1 MSDNARNIHLLL
13 KGQSLEVVDQIL
25 LNLSEDTIEKLKKI
39 SPSTNID
46 QLSAKVYVMHDV
58 ADQLVPSEESKRLAD
73 FLVKKGQVYHT
84 EFNLFQNEIQV
95 HKDDDNKLGSL
106 NRVIEL
112 TKLFLHMYNIMLEV
126 NQ

>member
-1 MSDNARNIHLLL
+1 
-13 KGQSLEVVDQIL
+13 
-25 LNLSEDTIEKLKKI
+25 
-39 SPSTNID
+39 
-46 QLSAKVYVMHDV
+46 MHDV
-58 ADQLVPSEESKRLAD
+58 ADKLVPSEESKRLAD

-95 HKDDDNKLGSL
+95 HKDDNSNLGSL

-126 NQ
+126 NE